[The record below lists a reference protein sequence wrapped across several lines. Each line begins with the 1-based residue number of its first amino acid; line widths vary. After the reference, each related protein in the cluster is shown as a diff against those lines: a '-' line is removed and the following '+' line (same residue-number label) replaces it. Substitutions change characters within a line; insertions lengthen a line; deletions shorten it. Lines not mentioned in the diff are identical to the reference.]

1 MLDDDE
7 MTSSRPY
14 FIRAVYDWL
23 VDNGLT
29 PHLLV
34 NAEARGVLV
43 PSQYVD
49 KGQVVLNISPTAVKL
64 LELGD
69 NSISF
74 NARFGGVPLDI
85 RVPVAAV
92 MGIYARENGRGMLF
106 PENEEPDTSTSEE
119 TAKPPSG
126 KPKLRLVK

>member
-14 FIRAVYDWL
+14 FIRAIYDWL

-34 NAEARGVLV
+34 NAEARGVQV

-49 KGQVVLNISPTAVKL
+49 KGQVVLNISPSAIQNMV
-64 LELGD
+64 LGD
-69 NSISF
+69 DAMRFS
-74 NARFGGVPLDI
+74 ARFSGVATSLYIPI
-85 RVPVAAV
+85 AAV
-92 MGIYARENGRGMLF
+92 QAIYARENGRGMVF
-106 PENEEPDTSTSEE
+106 GEEDEAPPPTPDPTPDSDK
-119 TAKPPSG
+119 KPA
-126 KPKLRLVK
+126 LRIVK